1 MKFETYYKN
10 ARNNISQQTFKSEYS
25 YELALYNH
33 FVDLFIPN
41 EDQDFTKSW
50 RWNIQQNA
58 LQSKHDGK
66 THIKQ
71 LLNQVFDA
79 FQLANESNIDTSL
92 ENEVLKQF
100 NYLDVVTCDELML
113 EEEPFLEIAICEM
126 TGFKYEV
133 TLTLNNPNLF
143 LLVAE
148 TGDFRVQGH
157 SSWSSAV
164 MINGHNQE
172 LVNYLN
178 QITGE

>member
-1 MKFETYYKN
+1 MKFETYYRK
-10 ARNNISQQTFKSEYS
+10 ARNHISKQNFKSTHS

-33 FVDLFIPN
+33 FVELFIPDT
-41 EDQDFTKSW
+41 DQHFIKSW
-50 RWNIQQNA
+50 RWNIQKNA

-79 FQLANESNIDTSL
+79 FQLANESNTDTSL

-100 NYLDVVTCDELML
+100 NYLDVVTCDALMH
-113 EEEPFLEIAICEM
+113 EEEPFLEIATSEV
-126 TGFKYEV
+126 TGFKYQV
-133 TLTLNNPNLF
+133 VLTLNSPNLF
-143 LLVAE
+143 LLVDE

-164 MINGHNQE
+164 MMNGHNQE
-172 LVNYLN
+172 LVNYLD

>member
-10 ARNNISQQTFKSEYS
+10 ARDHISKQTFKSEYY

-33 FVDLFIPN
+33 FVELFIPDT
-41 EDQDFTKSW
+41 DQHFIKSW

-79 FQLANESNIDTSL
+79 FQLAYDSNTDTSL
-92 ENEVLKQF
+92 ESEVLKQF
-100 NYLDVVTCDELML
+100 NYLDVVACDELML
-113 EEEPFLEIAICEM
+113 EEEPFLGITTCEE
-126 TGFKYEV
+126 TGFKYQV
-133 TLTLNNPNLF
+133 TLTLNSPNLI
-143 LLVAE
+143 LLVDEA
-148 TGDFRVQGH
+148 GAFRVEGH
-157 SSWSSAV
+157 SSWSSPV
-164 MINGHNQE
+164 MMNGHNQE

-178 QITGE
+178 QTMGE

>member
-1 MKFETYYKN
+1 MKFETYYKK
-10 ARNNISQQTFKSEYS
+10 ARNYISQQTFKSEYS

-33 FVDLFIPN
+33 FVELLIPDSDQNFI
-41 EDQDFTKSW
+41 KSW

-58 LQSKHDGK
+58 LKSKHDGK

-79 FQLANESNIDTSL
+79 FQTANESNTGNYL
-92 ENEVLKQF
+92 ENEVLNQF
-100 NYLDVVTCDELML
+100 YYLDMVTCDELML
-113 EEEPFLEIAICEM
+113 EEEPFLEITMYKM

-133 TLTLNNPNLF
+133 TLTLNSPNLF

-148 TGDFRVQGH
+148 TGDFRVHGH
-157 SSWSSAV
+157 SSWRSAV